1 MRSNVFRPRWTKL
14 MAAMLPAALLATT
27 VSTVHT
33 SPAAAA
39 PPRLISPAPASSA
52 LTIDQSIAEARRTG
66 KAVEATGA
74 NTATSTLTA
83 SPDGILT
90 LKQTA
95 FPTRKRVNG
104 AWVDLDATL
113 RRNGDGS
120 VSPAVSTNDLRLSAG
135 GNGPLA
141 TMAHGGNAFAMTL
154 PVALPAPSLTGDTAT
169 YANVLPG
176 VDLLVTADVEG
187 GFSHV
192 FVVRDATAAG
202 NPALKKLTFATRTP
216 GLTLK
221 GDAAGNISG
230 SDRLGNVVLTAP
242 TPAMWDS
249 AVATPQTATARV
261 AGVESSTP
269 RGPGSGANTVSIP
282 TTVSSATIELTPN
295 PTFLADPKTVYPVYI
310 DPTYNWSSYGASNN
324 GWATISPDHATTN
337 YWKNTPSPEGFMQV
351 GNVGEI
357 RAWTLVNFP
366 INSALLKTAAISSAS
381 FDITEI
387 WSYSC
392 SPRVVNVYTPGTTL
406 TSSNAIWN
414 SWKNVDLGPVVDS
427 QNVAHGY
434 NSRCPA
440 KGVGFDVTSSIKTI
454 VEANKKTQTFLLAA
468 GTAEYEGWKKFDKR
482 TPSLTVKYNHR
493 PNTPTGMSTSP
504 TTTCAAPTP
513 SAVGDGPVSL
523 YAPVSDPN
531 GGVLGVSFKLWK
543 TSDTTET
550 PVKSS
555 DPNLLTYSS
564 GSTAVLVVPAATL
577 KGASGA
583 AATQFSW
590 RVQATDFNLAS
601 YWSAT
606 CSFTF
611 DPTRTGPPVVT
622 PPSGDT
628 TIGTAATFTIAPP
641 ASGTVPTSYSYQLNA
656 APPATVSATG
666 GAASISIN
674 PTRAT
679 NTLAVTSLSAGGNFG
694 QTASVTFNSTPAATA
709 ADGDLTG
716 DNVSDLLAVGA
727 ANGLPAGVWVAGG
740 RGASGLNPN
749 AVNIGANGNGLTG
762 NNKPADFTGATIIT
776 GHFHGTGLQD
786 VLAYYPSGPNAGGG
800 VILHGNGD
808 GSVLHTDSDNRTAIS
823 AGVLSDAGGANPL
836 QLANAGDTTHRGL
849 NYPDLIGISG
859 DTTNGFSLT
868 YYPNNDFVGGWA
880 QVDQLT
886 SVLTPTG
893 GTDWNNWTITTAQ
906 TANGTAMFL
915 RNARTGVLHLWT
927 NLAYDIDSQTL
938 TYTPYTLASNWNTNT
953 ALQLRAGDING
964 DGTADLWTVGAAATV
979 TPWLVS
985 NLAGGSGTIAKQPA
999 QALVTATYSWPLNGP
1014 IDGPVVATD
1023 TTGGKVLTATGNAVW
1038 RTGDLFS
1045 PSVMLN
1051 TDPTGTLS
1059 DRSSGANL
1067 THDAALIDTTRSFS
1081 VSVWVKPTDAGGV
1094 IVSEDGAHSSRF
1106 ILWNEQADN
1115 TWRFGMATGDTTAWS
1130 YDQVITPTGAQLG
1143 VWTHLTATYNAATNT
1158 MALYV
1163 DG

>member
-1 MRSNVFRPRWTKL
+1 
-14 MAAMLPAALLATT
+14 MAATLPAALLATAAT
-27 VSTVHT
+27 TVHT
-33 SPAAAA
+33 SPATAA
-39 PPRLISPAPASSA
+39 PRPTSPAPAAST
-52 LTIDQSIAEARRTG
+52 LTADQSITKARRTG

-74 NTATSTLTA
+74 RTATSTLIA
-83 SPDGILT
+83 NPDGTLT

-113 RRNGDGS
+113 RRNDDGS
-120 VSPAVSTNDLRLSAG
+120 VSPTVSTNSLKLSARG
-135 GNGPLA
+135 TGPFA
-141 TMAHGGNAFAMTL
+141 TMTHGGNSFAMTL
-154 PVALPAPSLTGDTAT
+154 PITLPAPSLAGDTAT

-192 FVVRDATAAG
+192 FVVRDATSAK
-202 NPALKKLTFATRTP
+202 NPALKKLTFTTRTS

-242 TPAMWDS
+242 TPVMWDS
-249 AVATPQTATARV
+249 AIATPQTETPKATGV
-261 AGVESSTP
+261 ASSTP
-269 RGPGSGANTVSIP
+269 EGPGSGANTVSVP
-282 TTVSSATIELTPN
+282 TTVSATAIELTPSQ
-295 PTFLADPKTVYPVYI
+295 TFMADPKTVYPVYI

-324 GWATISPDHATTN
+324 GWATISPDHPTTN

-366 INSALLKTAAISSAS
+366 IDSALLKTAAISSAS

-392 SPRVVNVYTPGTTL
+392 SARVVNVYTPGTTL
-406 TSSNAIWN
+406 TSSNAIWD
-414 SWKNVDLGPVVDS
+414 SWKNVNLGPVVDS

-434 NSRCPA
+434 NSSCPA

-454 VEANKKTQTFLLAA
+454 VAADKKTQTFLLAA
-468 GTAEYEGWKKFDKR
+468 GTSEYEGWKKFDKR

-513 SAVGDGPVSL
+513 NVVGDGPVSL
-523 YAPVSDPN
+523 YAPVSDRN

-543 TSDTTET
+543 TSDPAEM
-550 PVKSS
+550 PVMSS
-555 DPNLLTYSS
+555 DPNLLTYPS
-564 GSTAVLVVPAATL
+564 GSTAVLVVPAAKL
-577 KGASGA
+577 NSAAGP

-622 PPSGDT
+622 PPSDDT

-656 APPATVSATG
+656 APPITVPATA
-666 GAASISIN
+666 GAASISIK
-674 PTRAT
+674 PTRTT

-694 QTASVTFNSTPAATA
+694 QTASVTFNSKPAATA
-709 ADGDLTG
+709 PDGDLTG
-716 DNVSDLLAVGA
+716 DNIADLVTVGA
-727 ANGLPAGVWVAGG
+727 VNGLPAGVWLANGKG
-740 RGASGLNPN
+740 MSGLNPN
-749 AVNIGANGNGLTG
+749 AVNIGANGNGVTG
-762 NNKPADFTGATIIT
+762 NDESADFTGATILT
-776 GHFHGTGLQD
+776 GHFHGDGLQD
-786 VLAYYPSGPNAGGG
+786 LLAYYPSGPNAGSG
-800 VILHGNGD
+800 VILYGEGD
-808 GSVLHTDSDNRTAIS
+808 GSVLHTGSGSAQSFTAGLL
-823 AGVLSDAGGANPL
+823 ADASGANPL
-836 QLANAGDTTHRGL
+836 QLANAGNTTHQGL
-849 NYPDLIGISG
+849 MYPDLIGISG
-859 DTTNGFSLT
+859 NTTQGFSLT
-868 YYPNNDFVGGWA
+868 YYPTSDGLAGWGR
-880 QVDQLT
+880 VDQLA

-893 GTDWNNWTITTAQ
+893 GTDWDKWTISTAQ
-906 TANGTAMFL
+906 TASGTAMFL
-915 RNARTGVLHLWT
+915 RNASTGALHLWT
-927 NLAYDIDSQTL
+927 NLAYDMDSQTL
-938 TYTPYTLASNWNTNT
+938 TYTPYALATNWNTNV
-953 ALQLRAGDING
+953 ALQLQAGDING
-964 DGTADLWTVGAAATV
+964 DGTPDLWTVAAASTV

-985 NLAGGSGTIAKQPA
+985 NLSGGSGTITQQPA
-999 QALVTATYSWPLNGP
+999 QALITATYAWPLN
-1014 IDGPVVATD
+1014 DHDAGPVVATD
-1023 TTGGKVLTATGNAVW
+1023 NTGTKTLTATGSAVW

-1059 DRSSGANL
+1059 DRSSGAHL

-1081 VSVWVKPTDAGGV
+1081 ISAWVKPTDAGGV

-1115 TWRFGMATGDTTAWS
+1115 TWRFGMATGDTTAWA